1 MTKDGII
8 SAIIAIVLFV
18 VGSAV
23 SPGWF
28 IDTFTANPIG
38 AALCVSIALMI
49 GYFICLL
56 VHHKF
61 VRLEEEVSQLRNDKT
76 MKELY
81 IKELEDRNKL
91 LNDKL
96 AEYEIASTN
105 GQSCDE
111 ANESINIRELSRK
124 IEEERRY
131 RLYQHGKLG

>member
-1 MTKDGII
+1 
-8 SAIIAIVLFV
+8 
-18 VGSAV
+18 
-23 SPGWF
+23 
-28 IDTFTANPIG
+28 
-38 AALCVSIALMI
+38 MI

-61 VRLEEEVSQLRNDKT
+61 VCLEEEVSQLRNDKT
-76 MKELY
+76 MRELY

-124 IEEERRY
+124 IEEERQY
-131 RLYQHGKLG
+131 RLYQQGKLG